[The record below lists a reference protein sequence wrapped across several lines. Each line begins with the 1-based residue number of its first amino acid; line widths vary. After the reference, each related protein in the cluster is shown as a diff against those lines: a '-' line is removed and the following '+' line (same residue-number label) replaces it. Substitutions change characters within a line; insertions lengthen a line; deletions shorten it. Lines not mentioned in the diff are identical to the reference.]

1 MDIYIYIYSYI
12 IDHCWILD
20 IYLYTY
26 IYSRLI
32 CVIKR
37 TMIVKLFNDS
47 HVSIILNHYYSLF
60 HRINFRISCISV
72 ERIRRSKFFSAI
84 TRKIRTFE
92 CISLEF
98 HETFT
103 ILSWRNSTDRR
114 EFDGSRNFDKRL
126 RRKKMLAEGKSELCG
141 KIWRAQARTTPRL
154 YFSFS
159 RESKRTIPASLL
171 STECLFI
178 LLNEIFIV
186 LHVKIPAILCWR
198 FGLQIFL

>member
-1 MDIYIYIYSYI
+1 MRNKLGTSILLSYLFNPEIFHKRTDIQSPTIIKCIYIYIYRIDHCWILVINTFMENFWMDIYIYIYSYI

-141 KIWRAQARTTPRL
+141 KI
-154 YFSFS
+154 
-159 RESKRTIPASLL
+159 
-171 STECLFI
+171 
-178 LLNEIFIV
+178 
-186 LHVKIPAILCWR
+186 
-198 FGLQIFL
+198 